1 MGEEIPHLHSPVL
14 GGGDPQTL
22 GQGPGG
28 EEPEELEQ
36 RLGVRLGRK
45 KSGSAPVDKEG
56 GQGSGG
62 GGLWHLRAGDPPRS
76 GVQSPPAGCS

>member
-14 GGGDPQTL
+14 GGGDPQTP

-45 KSGSAPVDKEG
+45 KEWFSSS

-62 GGLWHLRAGDPPRS
+62 VGLWHLRAGDPPRS
-76 GVQSPPAGCS
+76 GVQSPPAGYS